1 MTCIK
6 MGSDDSHFNVSLT
19 YLHTPPPPK
28 QKQNTF
34 SPSLISLM
42 VSVDVKH
49 HVYLLTKAERE
60 KAQWTLRGTLE
71 HRFPP
76 RKDVVNQGLGV
87 CPDPCCA
94 CVLSTLARP
103 SQLTDLTM
111 CPFRCCCVTLAP
123 SDLLGP
129 FLTSA
134 WRPGFRASCLTA
146 SLCGVTSVLFDLGFE

>member
-76 RKDVVNQGLGV
+76 RKDVVNQCLEFASAV
-87 CPDPCCA
+87 H
-94 CVLSTLARP
+94 LL
-103 SQLTDLTM
+103 
-111 CPFRCCCVTLAP
+111 PFHTAP
-123 SDLLGP
+123 ELWVG
-129 FLTSA
+129 
-134 WRPGFRASCLTA
+134 WRAS
-146 SLCGVTSVLFDLGFE
+146 